1 MMAIPGPQMG
11 LASTLLNWGI
21 DAIQAFGLRIP
32 PLDSDGLVAAARRET
47 NLQDLGAT
55 FPWEALR
62 LAARAIE
69 ANTELHLFAR
79 VALRRSLINALVLRL
94 RLEQARRLDP
104 QLERRSIRPPLIVCG
119 LPRSGT
125 TFLHRLLANLD
136 DARPLLLW
144 ELLEPIPGPGP
155 DQRLAKAERAH
166 ARLRRWIPGSMDAQH
181 LVRPELPDECMYL
194 MRAALAGPTFYTGP
208 LGGRYLEFSFE
219 RDMLPVYRDWR
230 ALLSLLDVSGK
241 RLVLKDPHHSANL
254 PELFTVLP
262 DALVVRTHRNP
273 VEVVPSYHRLTASW
287 LAIICRRLDLPR
299 MVEHTTRLLEHMATR
314 MVAADDDP
322 RVPHDR
328 VIDVDYRALVQDP
341 LEAVRGVCRHFD
353 IPWKDEY
360 PERLEQFFKRHRQH
374 AYGDNPYCCE
384 EYGQTKEYIADRFQ
398 LYIERYRIT

>member
-1 MMAIPGPQMG
+1 MS

-21 DAIQAFGLRIP
+21 DAIQALGLRIP
-32 PLDSDGLVAAARRET
+32 PLDPDRLVAAARRKAK
-47 NLQDLGAT
+47 LQALGAT

-69 ANTELHLFAR
+69 ANQDLHVIAR
-79 VALRRSLINALVLRL
+79 VGLRMSLINALVLRL
-94 RLEQARRLDP
+94 RLEQARQRDP
-104 QLERRSIRPPLIVCG
+104 QLEQRPIRPPLIVCG

-136 DARPLLLW
+136 DTRPLLLW

-155 DQRLAKAERAH
+155 DQRLAKAIRDL
-166 ARLRRWIPGSMDAQH
+166 ARLRRWVPASMDAQH
-181 LVRPELPDECMYL
+181 LSRPELPDECMYL

-208 LGGRYLEFSFE
+208 EGAHYLESSFE

-230 ALLSLLDVSGK
+230 ALLSLLDVPGK

-273 VEVVPSYHRLTASW
+273 VEAVPSYHRLVASW
-287 LAIICRRLDLPR
+287 LAIICRRFDLPR
-299 MVEHTTRLLEHMATR
+299 MVEHTTRLLEHMATQ
-314 MVAADDDP
+314 MIAADDDP

-328 VIDVDYRALVQDP
+328 VIDVDYRALVQNP
-341 LEAVRGVCRHFD
+341 LETVRGICRQFD

-360 PERLEQFFKRHRQH
+360 PERLEQFIKGHGQR
-374 AYGDNPYCCE
+374 AYGENPYSCE
-384 EYGQTKEYIADRFQ
+384 EYGQTKEYIEDRFRF
-398 LYIERYRIT
+398 YIKRYRLA

>member
-1 MMAIPGPQMG
+1 MAVPGPQMG
-11 LASTLLNWGI
+11 IAYTLLDWVI
-21 DAIQAFGLRIP
+21 EAIQAFGMRIP
-32 PLDSDGLVAAARRET
+32 PLDSDGLIAAARRKA
-47 NLQDLGAT
+47 NLQDLGET

-62 LAARAIE
+62 QAARAIE
-69 ANTELHLFAR
+69 ANKDLHVIAR
-79 VALRRSLINALVLRL
+79 VVLRRNLINSLVLRL
-94 RLEQARRLDP
+94 RLEQARQRDP
-104 QLERRSIRPPLIVCG
+104 QLERRQIRPPLIVCG

-155 DQRLAKAERAH
+155 DQRLATAQRDL
-166 ARLRRWIPGSMDAQH
+166 ARLRRWVPASMDAQH
-181 LVRPELPDECMYL
+181 LVRPELPDECAYL
-194 MRAALAGPTFYTGP
+194 MRAAIAGPTFYTGP
-208 LGGRYLEFSFE
+208 QGAHYLELSFK

-230 ALLSLLDVSGK
+230 ALLSLLDVPGK

-273 VEVVPSYHRLTASW
+273 VEVIPSYHRLVASW
-287 LAIICRRLDLPR
+287 LAIICRRFDLPR
-299 MVEHTTRLLEHMATR
+299 MVEHTTRLLEDMATR

-322 RVPHDR
+322 GVPHDR

-341 LEAVRGVCRHFD
+341 LEAVHGICRHFD

-360 PERLEQFFKRHRQH
+360 PERLEQFIKDHRQR
-374 AYGDNPYCCE
+374 AYGENPYSCE
-384 EYGQTKEYIADRFQ
+384 EYGQTKEYLADRFR

>member
-1 MMAIPGPQMG
+1 MS

-21 DAIQAFGLRIP
+21 DAIQALGLRIP
-32 PLDSDGLVAAARRET
+32 PLDPDGLIAAARRKA
-47 NLQDLGAT
+47 NLQNLGAT

-62 LAARAIE
+62 LAAHAIE
-69 ANTELHLFAR
+69 ANKDLHLIAR
-79 VALRRSLINALVLRL
+79 VALRMSLINALVLRL
-94 RLEQARRLDP
+94 RLEEARQRDP
-104 QLERRSIRPPLIVCG
+104 QLERRSIRPSLIVCG

-144 ELLEPIPGPGP
+144 ELLEPIPGRGP
-155 DQRLAKAERAH
+155 DQRRAKAERDL
-166 ARLRRWIPGSMDAQH
+166 ARLRRWIPASMDAQH

-208 LGGRYLEFSFE
+208 QGGRYLELSSE

-230 ALLSLLDVSGK
+230 ALLSLLDVPGK

-273 VEVVPSYHRLTASW
+273 VEVVPSYHQLVASW
-287 LAIICRRLDLPR
+287 LAIICRRFDLPR
-299 MVEHTTRLLEHMATR
+299 MVEHTTRLLEDMATR

-322 RVPHDR
+322 RLPHDR
-328 VIDVDYRALVQDP
+328 VIDVDYRALVQNP
-341 LEAVRGVCRHFD
+341 LAAVRGICRHFD

-360 PERLEQFFKRHRQH
+360 PERLEQFINRNRQR
-374 AYGDNPYCCE
+374 AYGENTYSCE
-384 EYGQTKEYIADRFQ
+384 EYGQTKEYIADRFR